1 MKSIIDI
8 ILDHSEYEKKCIDI
22 PNISFYK
29 KTNPNIAN
37 YIIIY
42 DVDCSSYEN
51 DEHKI
56 KESLDELELMYSLD
70 KNVDGESLKVKIQ
83 SLFDNNQEA
92 SQIDKNTSAIYLL
105 KFNDSERFNSMRNL
119 IYTIEE
125 SSNYFKRY
133 ILAYTDKQVQM
144 LKDKI
149 SDYEEKNI
157 EQILSDI
164 ADNKD
169 EYYKLMNGMN
179 SGSLYELVIRLFS
192 KIPFLK
198 YDFKVNSMPISIEAD
213 IDNRMPNAL
222 KNCDNVL
229 KNIKEDEIE
238 KETILAMLDDYII
251 DDEEIEKEIETLL
264 KADN

>member
-8 ILDHSEYEKKCIDI
+8 ILDHCEYEKKCISV

-29 KTNPNIAN
+29 KSNPNIAN

-56 KESLDELELMYSLD
+56 KESLDELETMYSLD
-70 KNVDGESLKVKIQ
+70 KNVDGGSLKVKIQ

-92 SQIDKNTSAIYLL
+92 SQLDKNTSAIYLL
-105 KFNDSERFNSMRNL
+105 KLNDSDRFNSMRNL

-179 SGSLYELVIRLFS
+179 SGSLYEFVIRLFS

-198 YDFKVNSMPISIEAD
+198 YDFKVNSMPISIEED

-229 KNIKEDEIE
+229 KNIKENEIE
-238 KETILAMLDDYII
+238 KETILAMLGDYII
-251 DDEEIEKEIETLL
+251 DDEEIEKELETLL
-264 KADN
+264 KADK

>member
-8 ILDHSEYEKKCIDI
+8 ILDHSEYEKKCLDI
-22 PNISFYK
+22 PAISFYK

-56 KESLDELELMYSLD
+56 KESLDELEAMYSLD

-144 LKDKI
+144 LNDKI

-238 KETILAMLDDYII
+238 EKTILTMLDDYII
-251 DDEEIEKEIETLL
+251 DDEEIEKELETLL

>member
-1 MKSIIDI
+1 MKNIIEI
-8 ILDHSEYEKKCIDI
+8 ILDHCEYEKKCIDV
-22 PNISFYK
+22 PNICFYK

-56 KESLDELELMYSLD
+56 KESLDKLETIYSLG
-70 KNVDGESLKVKIQ
+70 KSVDGESLKVKIQ

-92 SQIDKNTSAIYLL
+92 SQLDKNTSAIYLL
-105 KFNDSERFNSMRNL
+105 KFNNSDRFNSMRNL

-144 LKDKI
+144 LKNKI

-164 ADNKD
+164 ADDKD

-192 KIPFLK
+192 KIPFLN
-198 YDFKVNSMPISIEAD
+198 YNFKVSSMPISIEED
-213 IDNRMPNAL
+213 INNRLPNNL
-222 KNCDNVL
+222 KNYDNVL
-229 KNIKEDEIE
+229 KNIKEDEFDE
-238 KETILAMLDDYII
+238 ETLLAMIDHCII
-251 DDEEIEKEIETLL
+251 NDKEIEKELETLL
-264 KADN
+264 KVDN

>member
-1 MKSIIDI
+1 MCMK
-8 ILDHSEYEKKCIDI
+8 
-22 PNISFYK
+22 N
-29 KTNPNIAN
+29 
-37 YIIIY
+37 
-42 DVDCSSYEN
+42 
-51 DEHKI
+51 
-56 KESLDELELMYSLD
+56 
-70 KNVDGESLKVKIQ
+70 KIQ

-144 LKDKI
+144 LNDKI

-157 EQILSDI
+157 ERILSDI

-238 KETILAMLDDYII
+238 EKTILTMLDDYII
-251 DDEEIEKEIETLL
+251 DDEEIEKELETLL

>member
-1 MKSIIDI
+1 MKNIIEI
-8 ILDHSEYEKKCIDI
+8 ILDHCEYEKKCIDV
-22 PNISFYK
+22 PNICFYK

-42 DVDCSSYEN
+42 DVD
-51 DEHKI
+51 
-56 KESLDELELMYSLD
+56 L
-70 KNVDGESLKVKIQ
+70 VRWGEWQTEIQ

-92 SQIDKNTSAIYLL
+92 SQLDKNTSAIYLL
-105 KFNDSERFNSMRNL
+105 KFNNSDRFNSMRNL

-144 LKDKI
+144 LKNKI

-164 ADNKD
+164 ADDKD

-192 KIPFLK
+192 KIPFLN
-198 YDFKVNSMPISIEAD
+198 YNFKVSSMPISIEED
-213 IDNRMPNAL
+213 INNRLPNNL
-222 KNCDNVL
+222 KNYDNVL
-229 KNIKEDEIE
+229 KNIKEDEFDE
-238 KETILAMLDDYII
+238 ETILAMIDHCII
-251 DDEEIEKEIETLL
+251 NDKEIEKELETLL
-264 KADN
+264 KVDN

>member
-8 ILDHSEYEKKCIDI
+8 ILDHSEYEKKCVDI
-22 PNISFYK
+22 PAISFYK
-29 KTNPNIAN
+29 KTNPNISN

-56 KESLDELELMYSLD
+56 KESLDELEAMYSLD

-144 LKDKI
+144 LNDKI

-157 EQILSDI
+157 ERILSDI

-238 KETILAMLDDYII
+238 EKTILTMLDDYII
-251 DDEEIEKEIETLL
+251 DDEEIEKELETLL